1 MKIML
6 IAPDSKLAEVTF
18 KDGVLVKRLDPHS
31 ILRVSENVI
40 LSEEREA
47 HIEAFGITPKMPR
60 LKINVLR
67 HGPVEVDDLA
77 G

>member
-47 HIEAFGITPKMPR
+47 LGITPKMPR

>member
-6 IAPDSKLAEVTF
+6 IAPGGDVQRRGA
-18 KDGVLVKRLDPHS
+18 GQPPRPPHS

-47 HIEAFGITPKMPR
+47 LGITPKMPR